1 MKEKICFQS
10 CNYVDEVNP
19 KVRAVKCGK
28 DGQWRGEGG
37 VCPHKL
43 DDSVNHPKHY
53 TSGTVECIDAIE
65 SAVDGL
71 TGMEALLTGQVIKYV
86 WRWKW
91 KNGKEDLR
99 KAEWYLKRLML
110 KLEDDERAKRVY
122 DKAKYDKAKAYM
134 CSRCE
139 DDGK

>member
-1 MKEKICFQS
+1 MPEKICCRS
-10 CNYVDEVNP
+10 CSFVDEVNNTIN
-19 KVRAVKCGK
+19 AVKCGK
-28 DGQWRGEGG
+28 DAQWRGEGG

-43 DDSVNHPKHY
+43 DDSVNHPRHY
-53 TSGTVECIDAIE
+53 TSGSVECIDAIE

-99 KAEWYLKRLML
+99 KAEWYLKRLIIT
-110 KLEDDERAKRVY
+110 AKENTKPNRNNY
-122 DKAKYDKAKAYM
+122 
-134 CSRCE
+134 E

>member
-1 MKEKICFQS
+1 MPEKICCRS
-10 CNYVDEVNP
+10 CSFVDEVNNAIN
-19 KVRAVKCGK
+19 AVKCGK
-28 DGQWRGEGG
+28 DAQWRGEGG

-43 DDSVNHPKHY
+43 DDNVNHPRHY
-53 TSGTVECIDAIE
+53 TSGAVECIDAIE

-99 KAEWYLKRLML
+99 KAEWYLKRLIITA
-110 KLEDDERAKRVY
+110 KENTKPNRNNYEDDCK
-122 DKAKYDKAKAYM
+122 
-134 CSRCE
+134 
-139 DDGK
+139 